1 MVMNLY
7 KVFCLLFMLFCKAN
21 SLVAMESVPLA
32 EFNQRTYLVHV
43 TPVLLQD
50 STAIGGSL
58 TNGTIIPDGKAIRH
72 RATFHSCCG
81 GVVPEECM
89 VSVFNFFG
97 LPMSSKIEGHSEG
110 PYAYLEPFEAFQGE
124 CIGGQLNDCFIF
136 DRHHYGKNAVII
148 LPDTDCDKFRER
160 NAYFTGEVVTYDPK
174 TTSLRKIVNATLEQ
188 KQAWRIAF
196 EGQRGG
202 QSYDYPV
209 MRINGIEVDATLLN
223 EQLKNLTLYQGN
235 HNHSHFGILES
246 LLGYLNRPF
255 ACFYFNKGTNLRKTL
270 IHSAHATVLRALIE
284 YQFSKLSEEIQRLSV
299 EKQKAFLSWQ
309 QDTNYWISLYFR
321 LLRLAEEKKGFDQPE
336 IFGQLIAAY
345 TQEDVLNLIS
355 KELPILE
362 KPLSIGNA
370 DDLGLSRYI
379 PAYWDSLSYM
389 SVGNIQEALSYV
401 ERQHQPW
408 SEKGV
413 VSSYLFF
420 KKIFK
425 SPLQLPENIDPILI
439 SAFNESTKGLSWI
452 KPSAGIFEKW
462 PVEFFRDQFFELFD
476 DPNKKEE
483 HLFALMNVP
492 GIKSA
497 LSILLHVPSWN
508 EREIIKL
515 ADILSIAPETAL
527 LYSEPTD
534 YTRCAAFV
542 RPSLLRVAVN
552 SFKEAKNLNA
562 CFVGFLKALSTT
574 PLNTN
579 GVKNDLIGQ
588 LKLTVYQEA
597 KMYFEVI
604 QSGSCGTLDDIFD
617 FYSLQ
622 KEFREA
628 YPTDESFWNVPPDWT
643 GFAPSF
649 EGVLRSLMEKKEKR
663 V

>member
-1 MVMNLY
+1 MVNLY
-7 KVFCLLFMLFCKAN
+7 KVFCLLFVLFCKAN
-21 SLVAMESVPLA
+21 LLAAMEAVPLA
-32 EFNQRTYLVHV
+32 EFSQKAYLVHV

-50 STAIGGSL
+50 STAIAGSL
-58 TNGTIIPDGKAIRH
+58 TNGTIIPDGKAIHH

-81 GVVPEECM
+81 GVVPEECIM
-89 VSVFNFFG
+89 SAVSFFG
-97 LPMSSKIEGHSEG
+97 LPLYSAVEGHSEG
-110 PYAYLEPFEAFQGE
+110 PYAYLDPFEAFQGE

-148 LPDTDCDKFRER
+148 LPDTDRDKFWER
-160 NAYFTGEVVTYDPK
+160 NAHFTGEVVTYDPK

-188 KQAWRIAF
+188 KQAWRMTF

-202 QSYDYPV
+202 ESYDYPA

-223 EQLKNLTLYQGN
+223 EQFKNLTLYQGN
-235 HNHSHFGILES
+235 HNHSYFGILES

-255 ACFYFNKGTNLRKTL
+255 ACFYFNEGTNLRKAL
-270 IHSAHATVLRALIE
+270 IPSTHATVLRALIE
-284 YQFSKLSEEIQRLSV
+284 YQFSKLSEEIHRLSV
-299 EKQKAFLSWQ
+299 EKQKAFFSWQ
-309 QDTNYWISLYFR
+309 QDTNCWISLYFR

-336 IFGQLIAAY
+336 TFGQLVAAY
-345 TQEDVLNLIS
+345 IQEDVLDLIS
-355 KELPILE
+355 KELPVLE
-362 KPLSIGNA
+362 KPLSIGNP
-370 DDLGLSRYI
+370 DDLGFSRYV

-389 SVGNIQEALSYV
+389 SVGDIQEALNYL

-408 SEKGV
+408 GEKAI

-425 SPLQLPENIDPILI
+425 TPLQLPENMDPTLI
-439 SAFNESTKGLSWI
+439 SAFDESTKGLSWI
-452 KPSAGIFEKW
+452 KPSAGMLEEG

-497 LSILLHVPSWN
+497 LSILLYAPSWN
-508 EREIIKL
+508 EREVIKL
-515 ADILSIAPETAL
+515 ADILSIAPGTAL

-542 RPSLLRVAVN
+542 RPSLLKVAVN

-562 CFVGFLKALSTT
+562 CFGGFLKALSTT

-579 GVKNDLIGQ
+579 GIKNDLLGQ
-588 LKLTVYQEA
+588 LRLGAYQEA

-604 QSGSCGTLDDIFD
+604 QSGHCGTLDDIFA
-617 FYSLQ
+617 FYDLQ

-628 YPTDESFWNVPPDWT
+628 YPTDENFWNMPPDYA

-649 EGVLRSLMEKKEKR
+649 EWVLRSLMEKKEKR